1 MKNYPIHIFL
11 GLLDLPEPLE
21 KMCFCLIGFVF
32 DEEGQMNYNEVR
44 KTLGEEMKMN
54 YILVG
59 SVILLIILATMQY
72 SLNKI
77 ILLLR
82 EIKEILMQIQMKDKL

>member
-1 MKNYPIHIFL
+1 
-11 GLLDLPEPLE
+11 
-21 KMCFCLIGFVF
+21 
-32 DEEGQMNYNEVR
+32 MNY
-44 KTLGEEMKMN
+44 M
-54 YILVG
+54 LVG

-72 SLNKI
+72 SLNKM

>member
-1 MKNYPIHIFL
+1 
-11 GLLDLPEPLE
+11 
-21 KMCFCLIGFVF
+21 
-32 DEEGQMNYNEVR
+32 
-44 KTLGEEMKMN
+44 MN